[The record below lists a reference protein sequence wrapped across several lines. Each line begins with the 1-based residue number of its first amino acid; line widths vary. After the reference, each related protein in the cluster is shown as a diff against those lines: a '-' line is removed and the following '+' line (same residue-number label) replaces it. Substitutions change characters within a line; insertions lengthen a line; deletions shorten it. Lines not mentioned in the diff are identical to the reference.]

1 MSVKI
6 DLLPFVNNVKTKV
19 RKNISQLYQD
29 MFKKSENISKENL
42 ISILER
48 HKKPSDFLNFRTYE
62 EYYLNAEFGK
72 DAADTLGVYQ
82 MADGRF
88 GLVYDLTPGGYPN
101 SRTEKILESTCEE
114 LIKFCN
120 YKDLSINFTSFS
132 SQNIDDIL
140 DEYNR
145 IHHCNVNVRNKHV
158 LKVLV
163 DAEVRHLRKSTKK
176 SCLNIFDYRVRNMKN
191 LFSIILP
198 KKVTF
203 EEIKHIHN
211 TINGNAGPLK
221 PKILSGDRFIE
232 IISEMFH
239 IDSDEYRHSID
250 KKQTINKLVSPP
262 GTQINVNKGRI
273 IFNKNEK
280 PTYADVYSVA
290 SYPEDTSLFTTVNT
304 FFDMLRKNL
313 SNPIPS
319 PFINS
324 VTINV
329 DNVQKK
335 KDKYLAKVK
344 WDYDRL
350 AGIEVKDKKKQPELE
365 ERFRE
370 CKEVIDKIDK
380 GEKYFVD
387 VIWNLTI
394 LETDEQRLTRH
405 GSSIMDAFK
414 SKGWKIVR
422 ETFDNIALLKMLYT
436 LPLQYDKD
444 VYTLLNRTV
453 PLFLEDVLKIAPV
466 ISDNMGYGAPYNI
479 YLSPSG
485 QIQSFDPMA
494 SITNYNM
501 VFTGTSGSGKSYT
514 ISKTLFEY
522 LAGGFKMRVID
533 VGKSYA
539 DLCKIFGG
547 QFIDFGEKQYC
558 LNFFTHVPTKKK
570 KINENG
576 VTKEIDVIEEVNAQ
590 NIVAI
595 IGIMIGINFLVENDN
610 KLGVDEIYLKG
621 KIQEAVNYAFRY
633 RGGRNAN
640 LEDVREY
647 LIKQRNNNEDKT
659 NTSLLDKLITAMYNF
674 ADKEGAYYEY
684 FNGPA
689 TLKFDSDFIV
699 LELDAL
705 KDLKDLYPI
714 VVFMLAQFSFNEF
727 FIEYHKNKT
736 QRSLFGVDEA
746 PMMFGNE
753 VVVDL
758 LEAFYRRIRKYN
770 GLSFTAAQ
778 LITDYSKNNATK
790 AMYANAAWRI
800 NNKSNEDA
808 IEAAIKDG
816 LITPNAAEVEIY
828 KAINPNP
835 PHYGEMVLKSE
846 SGMMISRVISNP
858 YIHFILTQR
867 EEDKK
872 VIEQIER
879 KYGLEEIDA
888 RLYLAFY
895 KDKGKEKDFSPEN
908 IIKHI
913 DHLKKAS

>member
-1 MSVKI
+1 MSAKI
-6 DLLPFVNNVKTKV
+6 DLYPFVKSVKTTL
-19 RKNISQLYQD
+19 RKNISGMYQN

-42 ISILER
+42 ISLLER
-48 HKKPSDFLNFRTYE
+48 HNKPSDFLNFRTYD
-62 EYYLNAEFGK
+62 EYLLNSEFGEK
-72 DAADTLGVYQ
+72 AAEKFGVYQ

-88 GLVYDLTPGGYPN
+88 GLIYEFTPGGYPN
-101 SRTEKILESTCEE
+101 SKTEKQLESTLEE
-114 LIKFCN
+114 IIKYFN
-120 YKDLSINFTSFS
+120 YKDLSFNFTSFS
-132 SQNIDDIL
+132 SQNIEETL
-140 DEYNR
+140 EEYKR

-163 DAEVRHLRKSTKK
+163 DAEVRHLRKWTHK
-176 SCLNIFDYRVRNMKN
+176 SSLDIFDYRVRNMRN

-198 KKVTF
+198 KKATF
-203 EEIKHIHN
+203 SDIKHIHN
-211 TINGNAGPLK
+211 TIKGNAASLK
-221 PKILSGDRFIE
+221 PRVLEGAMFIE
-232 IISEMFH
+232 LLYEIFH
-239 IDSDEYRHSID
+239 INEYDYRHSLD
-250 KKQTINKLVSPP
+250 KKQTINKLISPP

-273 IFNKNEK
+273 TFNKNNK
-280 PTYADVYSVA
+280 PTYADIYSVS

-304 FFDMLRKNL
+304 FFDMLRRNL

-319 PFINS
+319 PFVNS
-324 VTINV
+324 LTINV
-329 DNVQKK
+329 NDVERKK
-335 KDKYLAKVK
+335 EKYLDKVK
-344 WDYDRL
+344 WDYERL
-350 AGIEVKDKKKQPELE
+350 SGIEIKEKKKEPELE

-370 CKEVIDKIDK
+370 CKEVIDKITK
-380 GEKYFVD
+380 GGKYFVD
-387 VIWNLTI
+387 CIWNLTI
-394 LETDEQRLTRH
+394 LENDQQKLTRH
-405 GSSIMDAFK
+405 GSAIVDAFK
-414 SKGWKIVR
+414 NKGWKIVR

-436 LPLQYDKD
+436 LPLQHDED

-453 PLFLEDVLKIAPV
+453 PLFLEDAMKIAPI
-466 ISDNMGYGAPYNI
+466 ISDNMGYGLPYVTF
-479 YLSPSG
+479 LSPSG
-485 QIQSFDPMA
+485 QLQSFDPMA

-514 ISKTLFEY
+514 ISKTLFEF
-522 LAGGFKMRVID
+522 LSSGFKMRIID

-547 QFIDFGEKQYC
+547 QFIDFGEEHYC
-558 LNFFTHVPTKKK
+558 LNFFTHVPTEKKTITEQDGT
-570 KINENG
+570 KI
-576 VTKEIDVIEEVNAQ
+576 EIDVIEKVNAQ

-595 IGIMIGINFLVENDN
+595 IGIMAGINFLVENDN
-610 KLGVDEIYLKG
+610 KLSVDEIYLKG
-621 KIQEAVNYAFRY
+621 KIQQAVNFAFRY
-633 RGGRNAN
+633 RGGHTADLR
-640 LEDVREY
+640 DVRDFLMQE
-647 LIKQRNNNEDKT
+647 KTNED
-659 NTSLLDKLITAMYNF
+659 NAVNSSLLEKMISAMYNF
-674 ADKEGAYYEY
+674 ADPEGSYFEF

-736 QRSLFGVDEA
+736 QRSIFGVDEA

-753 VVVDL
+753 IVVDL

-770 GLSFTAAQ
+770 GLAFTAAQ

-790 AMYANAAWRI
+790 AMYANSAWRI

-846 SGMMISRVISNP
+846 SGIMISRVKSNP
-858 YIHFILTQR
+858 YNHYILTQR

-872 VIEQIER
+872 IIQQIER
-879 KYGLEEIDA
+879 QHGLTEIDA
-888 RLYLAFY
+888 RLYLAIY
-895 KDKGKEKDFSPEN
+895 KDKLSEGIKSEN
-908 IIKHI
+908 IIAYI
-913 DHLKKAS
+913 NELKKAT